1 MHQGASRAMLLSVA
15 CPILVLASRRAS
27 SVAAMRLGN
36 RNLGRSTLSLMY
48 SDAGRHVPGMDP
60 GSNLP
65 IIAIPGMTDQAWATQ
80 AWHQFR
86 GSNSTNGFLKSHKNE
101 SQIGRIFDFWINAE
115 MLMHLASGT
124 GANPGHTG
132 SVVLDEDLIRRMHF
146 QDKALLLLVFVTYAG
161 CLIFSASLAYRQ
173 AFNNSPID
181 YYADPR
187 FYTPAQAIESCDA
200 EGFLDTFNTPPQVVH
215 LHVYGLLPV
224 SPLEE
229 HVLDS
234 AFEWGGPRQRVAFS
248 FALDLSPWVV
258 RGLDNP
264 STRSANPSGGNNA
277 VGVSQQDVEHLQDFL
292 DRNQNDLA
300 YVCIHKNVVWPGW
313 EELATNIKLK
323 IRQRGFHGV
332 VLVRRSDDEHMDIHM
347 NRTWANFLHSRSLK
361 ILCAMSI
368 VGWIVY
374 QPYMWLKHRPLTI
387 KSLFRVDL
395 PISAYWPLI
404 EDKLG
409 PNGFDGEGTALH

>member
-1 MHQGASRAMLLSVA
+1 MRLLVA
-15 CPILVLASRRAS
+15 CPILVLASRRDATIT
-27 SVAAMRLGN
+27 ALRIGN
-36 RNLGRSTLSLMY
+36 PSHGRSSLELMF
-48 SDAGRHVPGMDP
+48 SDAGSHEAGIDP
-60 GSNLP
+60 GHMP
-65 IIAIPGMTDQAWATQ
+65 MFTIPGVGEEAWALE
-80 AWHQFR
+80 AWQQR
-86 GSNSTNGFLKSHKNE
+86 RNRQGSNSTVGFLKSDTN
-101 SQIGRIFDFWINAE
+101 SSLTRFFDFWINAE

-132 SVVLDEDLIRRMHF
+132 NVILDEDLMRRMRF
-146 QDKALLLLVFVTYAG
+146 QDKALLLLVFMTYAG

-173 AFNNSPID
+173 AFNNSPIE

-187 FYTPAQAIESCDA
+187 FYVQAIESCDA
-200 EGFLDTFNTPPQVVH
+200 EGFLNAFNTPPQVVH
-215 LHVYGLLPV
+215 LNVYGLLPV
-224 SPLEE
+224 SPLQE
-229 HVLDS
+229 HYLDA
-234 AFEWGGPRQRVAFS
+234 AFEWIGPRQRVAFS

-264 STRSANPSGGNNA
+264 STRLASPAGGNNA
-277 VGVSQQDVEHLQDFL
+277 VGVVPEDVVLLQDFL

-300 YVCIHKNVVWPGW
+300 YVCIHKHVVWSGW
-313 EELATNIKLK
+313 EELATNIKHK
-323 IRQRGFHGV
+323 IRQRGFRGV

-368 VGWIVY
+368 IGWLIY
-374 QPYMWLKHRPLTI
+374 QPYMWLRHRPVTI

-409 PNGFDGEGTALH
+409 PNGFDSEGTVSR

>member
-1 MHQGASRAMLLSVA
+1 MFLLVA
-15 CPILVLASRRAS
+15 CPVLVLASRRDV
-27 SVAAMRLGN
+27 SVAAIRIGN
-36 RNLGRSTLSLMY
+36 HNLGHRLT
-48 SDAGRHVPGMDP
+48 GIDP
-60 GSNLP
+60 GNGLP
-65 IIAIPGMTDQAWATQ
+65 YLAIPGMEEAAWAME
-80 AWHQFR
+80 AWHRNR
-86 GSNSTNGFLKSHKNE
+86 GSNSTNGFLKSAKNH
-101 SQIGRIFDFWINAE
+101 SLNRGFYDFWINAE
-115 MLMHLASGT
+115 TLMHLASGT

-173 AFNNSPID
+173 AFNNSPIE

-187 FYTPAQAIESCDA
+187 FYMQAIERCDA
-200 EGFLDTFNTPPQVVH
+200 ESFLSTFNTPPQVVH
-215 LHVYGLLPV
+215 LHVYGLLPI
-224 SPLEE
+224 SSLQEQF
-229 HVLDS
+229 LDS

-258 RGLDNP
+258 RGVDNP
-264 STRSANPSGGNNA
+264 STRSANPVGGSNA
-277 VGVSQQDVEHLQDFL
+277 VGVALQDVVLLQDFI
-292 DRNQNDLA
+292 DTNQNDLA
-300 YVCIHKNVVWPGW
+300 YVCIRKNVVWSGW
-313 EELATNIKLK
+313 EELATNIKHK
-323 IRQRGFHGV
+323 IRQRGFHGD
-332 VLVRRSDDEHMDIHM
+332 VLVRRSDDEHIDIHM

-368 VGWIVY
+368 VGWLIY
-374 QPYMWLKHRPLTI
+374 QPYMWLRHRPLTI

-409 PNGFDGEGTALH
+409 PNGFDGDMALLV

>member
-1 MHQGASRAMLLSVA
+1 MQDWRQKRDWGDRGFNSTDGLLK
-15 CPILVLASRRAS
+15 
-27 SVAAMRLGN
+27 
-36 RNLGRSTLSLMY
+36 
-48 SDAGRHVPGMDP
+48 SDANTSLNRRD
-60 GSNLP
+60 
-65 IIAIPGMTDQAWATQ
+65 
-80 AWHQFR
+80 
-86 GSNSTNGFLKSHKNE
+86 
-101 SQIGRIFDFWINAE
+101 DFWINAE
-115 MLMHLASGT
+115 TLMHLASGT

-146 QDKALLLLVFVTYAG
+146 QDKALLLLVFMTYSG

-173 AFNNSPID
+173 AFNNSPIE

-187 FYTPAQAIESCDA
+187 FYTQAIESCDA
-200 EGFLDTFNTPPQVVH
+200 EGFLGTFNTAPQVVH

-224 SPLEE
+224 SSLQE
-229 HVLDS
+229 HFLDS

-258 RGLDNP
+258 RGVDNP
-264 STRSANPSGGNNA
+264 STRSTVPAGGTNA
-277 VGVSQQDVEHLQDFL
+277 VGVAHQDVVLLQDFL

-300 YVCIHKNVVWPGW
+300 YVCIHKNVVWSGW
-313 EELATNIKLK
+313 EELATNIKQK

-332 VLVRRSDDEHMDIHM
+332 VLVRPSDDEHMDIHL

-368 VGWIVY
+368 IGWLIY
-374 QPYMWLKHRPLTI
+374 QPYMWLRHRPLTI

-404 EDKLG
+404 EHKLG